1 MNSMTGAHVE
11 DGRPM
16 AIGEEGTAAGEG
28 LSLDAVYHLLQNQR
42 RRRIIRYLAET
53 DGTAT
58 RDEIV
63 GRLAKLEAE
72 TEGGHI
78 SSQARQRVYVA
89 LHQTHLP
96 KLDRADIVEYAPD
109 RGTVTP
115 RSALEEIYR
124 VLENTRRVSAVED
137 LSGSTSQDGSRNRS
151 TDAGIVSGPSFGDLP
166 ESLRSSLID
175 ERILLTALVA
185 MLAIVWVTVLYHS

>member
-1 MNSMTGAHVE
+1 
-11 DGRPM
+11 M
-16 AIGEEGTAAGEG
+16 AIREEGTAAGEG

-63 GRLAKLEAE
+63 GRIAKLETE

-78 SSQARQRVYVA
+78 GSQARQRVYVA

-96 KLDRADIVEYAPD
+96 KLDRAGVLAYGPD

-115 RSALEEIYR
+115 RSGLEGIYK
-124 VLENTRRVSAVED
+124 VLENTTRVSAVADSSGPTPQTGESSANSVGTAIVSRIAVRTLLED
-137 LSGSTSQDGSRNRS
+137 IGSGSTDK
-151 TDAGIVSGPSFGDLP
+151 
-166 ESLRSSLID
+166 
-175 ERILLTALVA
+175 RILLTALGALLTIVGVA
-185 MLAIVWVTVLYHS
+185 VFHHF